1 MTYERP
7 HNWYVAILAKD
18 ETKDTITGTDRQF
31 ICRDLK
37 TLRGV
42 VNRYKKVLE
51 KFKGN
56 FRMEVY
62 NFYDTYNP
70 NTYHLK
76 AVIE

>member
-7 HNWYVAILAKD
+7 CNWYIAILKEG
-18 ETKDTITGTDRQF
+18 ETKDTITGSSRQF
-31 ICRDLK
+31 ICHDLK

-51 KFKGN
+51 NFKDC
-56 FRMEVY
+56 RMEVY
-62 NFYDTYNP
+62 NFYNIYDP

-76 AVIE
+76 AVV